1 MLVEVE
7 LIMIYYSKI
16 RTFSVFRIAN
26 DSNLHLCLD
35 NVYYPLDY
43 TKLGINTLTVPIGL
57 KFSLSDGI
65 FTQIESIRY
74 TSEAKYYFS

>member
-1 MLVEVE
+1 MI
-7 LIMIYYSKI
+7 LI
-16 RTFSVFRIAN
+16 
-26 DSNLHLCLD
+26 HLCLD

-65 FTQIESIRY
+65 SLHQIESIRY
-74 TSEAKYYFS
+74 IKAKKLLF